1 MDKIK
6 CQEVCNEDDECKF
19 ALFTYR
25 NNKKKR
31 CRKFRACDKMEKSDN
46 AGSLFSK
53 EGKCPGIDFTK
64 SEFISL
70 ECFFQV
76 SECKV

>member
-1 MDKIK
+1 MK
-6 CQEVCNEDDECKF
+6 CQELCDQDDECKF
-19 ALFTYR
+19 ALFTPG
-25 NNKKKR
+25 NSVEKR

-70 ECFFQV
+70 EFF
-76 SECKV
+76 SSP